1 MFYFASPLFFP
12 LSSLKKGTHFFFKG
26 VDRMDHTLGFPS
38 TFSTKKK
45 KCCKL
50 LLKYFE
56 ESQIYVGYINEALFI
71 SDKLY

>member
-1 MFYFASPLFFP
+1 
-12 LSSLKKGTHFFFKG
+12 
-26 VDRMDHTLGFPS
+26 MDHTLGFPS
-38 TFSTKKK
+38 TFSTIFFL